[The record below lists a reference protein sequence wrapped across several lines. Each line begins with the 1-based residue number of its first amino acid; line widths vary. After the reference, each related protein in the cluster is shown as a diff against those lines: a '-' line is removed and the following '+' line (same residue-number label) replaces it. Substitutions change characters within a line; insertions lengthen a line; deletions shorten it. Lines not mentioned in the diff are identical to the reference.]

1 MRIVTYGA
9 ACSLD
14 GFIAPSDGSMDWLHF
29 SRDVQE
35 AMATYWASIDT
46 MLMGRKTWEVAV
58 GQGGGGGGGGG
69 TKGITTYI
77 FSRTLDRVGHG
88 AHLVREDAGEFV
100 RRLKEQPGK
109 GICVMGGGELAQSL
123 FAAGVIDEV
132 GLNVHPIL
140 LGSGV
145 PFFRDAGRRI
155 SLVLAESK
163 VIDGGCVLSTYRVG
177 KEGTKRGR
185 ATGGA
190 RRRESGTGNRSSRHG
205 SLG

>member
-35 AMATYWASIDT
+35 FMSTYWASIDT
-46 MLMGRKTWEVAV
+46 MLMGRKTWEVVV
-58 GQGGGGGGGGG
+58 GMGSRSGGGGM
-69 TKGITTYI
+69 KGITTYI

-88 AHLVREDAGEFV
+88 AHLVSEDAGDFV
-100 RRLKEQPGK
+100 RQLKEQPGK

-155 SLVLAESK
+155 SLELAESK

-177 KEGTKRGR
+177 KQGAKRGR
-185 ATGGA
+185 ATGDG
-190 RRRESGTGNRSSRHG
+190 RRRKRGTGNRASRSG
-205 SLG
+205 